1 MHQNNLSALKVP
13 MILVKLMGGMGN
25 QMFQYAMA
33 RTLSHRHNCRLF
45 IDKSLCAE
53 AERLTS
59 SGLSLRPFG
68 LDVFNI
74 QGQIVNDEACH
85 RTLKIRKENRLR
97 RSAALMFCRVANNF
111 SNCWRVLIYERKDVA
126 FDKSLLRLPDNVV
139 LQGYFPSYKYF
150 RGIEDVIR
158 RDFAFTVEPD
168 EQNQK
173 MIELISSSNSISVHL
188 RRGDYISNEKTRG
201 KFGVCNL
208 TYYEKAIDYFIKTVE
223 EPRIFIFTNDPDYAE
238 DNLKI
243 NYPSIYVTHNSGR
256 KSFEDMRLMSLC
268 RHNIIANSSFS
279 WWGAWINKN
288 PDKIVIAP
296 SPAFDKVGLNDHDFY
311 PESWLLLPKYGRV
324 NYE

>member
-1 MHQNNLSALKVP
+1 

-33 RTLSHRHNCRLF
+33 RTLAHRHNCQLL

-53 AERLTS
+53 AERLNS
-59 SGLSLRPFG
+59 SGLSLRPYG

-74 QGQIVNDEACH
+74 QGQIVNDESRR
-85 RTLKIRKENRLR
+85 RTLKVRKENKLR
-97 RSAALMFCRVANNF
+97 RAAALMFCKVANNF
-111 SNCWRVLIYERKDVA
+111 SNSWRVCIYERKDVE

-150 RGIEDVIR
+150 RGTEELIK
-158 RDFAFTVEPD
+158 RDFTFNAEPD
-168 EQNQK
+168 ERNQK
-173 MIELISSSNSISVHL
+173 MIELISSSNSISIHL
-188 RRGDYISNEKTRG
+188 RRGDYILNKKTRE
-201 KFGVCNL
+201 KFGICNL
-208 TYYEKAIDYFIKTVE
+208 TYYEKAVEYFAKVMK
-223 EPRIFIFTNDPDYAE
+223 EPQFFIFTNDPDYVE
-238 DNLKI
+238 DNLTI

-268 RHNIIANSSFS
+268 RYNIIANSSFS

-296 SPAFDKVGLNDHDFY
+296 SPAFDKIGLKDHDFY
-311 PESWLLLPKYGRV
+311 PESWKLFSKS
-324 NYE
+324 